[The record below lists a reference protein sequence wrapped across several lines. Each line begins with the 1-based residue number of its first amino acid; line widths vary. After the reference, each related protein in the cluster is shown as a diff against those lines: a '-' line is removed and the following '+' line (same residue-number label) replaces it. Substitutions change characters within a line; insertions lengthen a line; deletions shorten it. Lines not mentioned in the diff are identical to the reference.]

1 MPGRTQSDLV
11 AGTLQSLAYLALI
24 AADSQASPIPRS
36 IGARDLGTT
45 SPGDNP
51 MTAKVGYPNGYI
63 RNMRQRFADL
73 VAVLEHI
80 GVGVCRCGCAD
91 HRRGICMEVRSASS
105 ISTHNTDP
113 RNRLH
118 RSFFLR
124 VRNRPLRD
132 FFAFIEAPQQRGS
145 SARPSPGGLTP
156 IPLGQRR
163 RVLTRAADVDSGGRR
178 GGRPDPDDASSLT
191 EKDVLPAYE
200 IKGGPPN
207 YSQFLA
213 VNLGT
218 STNARLQITE
228 TVPVGASQSQSLET
242 SSNPSVQTGL
252 DVPLPPL
259 PPPSYSPAPATN
271 HPGICYGPTDR

>member
-51 MTAKVGYPNGYI
+51 MTAKNTLEWV
-63 RNMRQRFADL
+63 FAAA
-73 VAVLEHI
+73 AVLI
-80 GVGVCRCGCAD
+80 IAAGFAW
-91 HRRGICMEVRSASS
+91 
-105 ISTHNTDP
+105 
-113 RNRLH
+113 

-178 GGRPDPDDASSLT
+178 GGRPDPDDAGSLT

-259 PPPSYSPAPATN
+259 PPPSYSPAPVTN